1 VTCTRAGCPSML
13 VWQLGQQDRSH
24 DLLPDISRARGGRAL
39 SAAPL
44 CCWRAVDLN
53 SIVVACRTMPL
64 LQHGSPALQA
74 GAGTTRCVICTSR
87 SSGPLCGMLYNVIE
101 QTFLCAGPCPAC
113 SMPLMLYKPEQPG
126 VPYVACSGSPICR
139 KVVYFP
145 RATKQADK
153 SPQHCTQCPGN
164 PCKVGFR

>member
-1 VTCTRAGCPSML
+1 ML

-64 LQHGSPALQA
+64 LQHASPALQA
-74 GAGTTRCVICTSR
+74 GAGTILCVICTSR
-87 SSGPLCGMLYNVIE
+87 SRESPVWHALQCNRIVLLMCRAMPRLQHASHALQAGAARRPLRGMLWEPHLPQGSLLPSRYH
-101 QTFLCAGPCPAC
+101 AGGQVTSALHAVPRK
-113 SMPLMLYKPEQPG
+113 PLQGRL
-126 VPYVACSGSPICR
+126 
-139 KVVYFP
+139 
-145 RATKQADK
+145 
-153 SPQHCTQCPGN
+153 
-164 PCKVGFR
+164 